1 MKVEVKKL
9 DGIKR
14 VLKVEVHGDSFF
26 KERDK
31 AYLTISKDL
40 KTPGFRP
47 GTAPIDVLMKHHSS
61 VLTERFLDEAL
72 PKYYQEAL
80 AAEKIVPAGYPRIY
94 DVEMGLSGLTFFVEL
109 ETRPE
114 FELKVQQYRGM
125 KIDEPM
131 PVVKD
136 DEVQKVLDNLKSQI
150 AKVMARDVS
159 EPEIAGWAGYAGT
172 ADLRAALS
180 SEIMTEKLRVRR
192 DKIYGHLIEQLLKT
206 FKLDIPQSAVE
217 RQHHELVEREMYA
230 LKMRGVGDD
239 DVEKYRKDI
248 EEKLK
253 PEAQDQVK
261 LFYILEAIA
270 AKENIKSDKNVSETV
285 LGYIMSQAEYK

>member
-1 MKVEVKKL
+1 MKVEVKKM

-14 VLKVEVHGDSFF
+14 VLKIEVHGDAFF

-31 AYLTISKDL
+31 AYSAIGKDL

-47 GTAPIDVLMKHHSS
+47 GSAPIDVLIKHHGSI
-61 VLTERFLDEAL
+61 LTEKFLDEAL

-80 AAEKIVPAGYPRIY
+80 EAEKIMPAGYPRIY
-94 DVEMGLSGLTFFVEL
+94 DVQMGLNGLTFFVEL
-109 ETRPE
+109 EARPE

-150 AKVMARDVS
+150 AKVMARDIT
-159 EPEIAGWAGYAGT
+159 EPQIAGWAGYAGT
-172 ADLRAALS
+172 ADLRAALG

-206 FKLDIPQSAVE
+206 FKLDIPQGAVE
-217 RQHHELVEREMYA
+217 RQHHELVEREIYA
-230 LKMRGVGDD
+230 LKMREVGDE

-253 PEAQDQVK
+253 PEARDQVK